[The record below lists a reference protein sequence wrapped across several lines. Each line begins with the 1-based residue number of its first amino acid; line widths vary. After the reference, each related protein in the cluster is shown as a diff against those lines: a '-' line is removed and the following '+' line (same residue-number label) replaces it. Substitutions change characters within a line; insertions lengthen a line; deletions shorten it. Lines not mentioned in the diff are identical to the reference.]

1 MTKILVT
8 GSNGQLGN
16 EIRVLA
22 KNYDFQFTF
31 TDIDELDITD
41 INAIDAL
48 FQKNGFDYV
57 INCAAYTN
65 VNKAESD
72 EDVALLINAQAP
84 ANLAKIAQKHNAKFI
99 HISTDYVFDG
109 NNHQPYTED
118 DAVCPQSAY
127 GRTKLEGERL
137 AFSENDGTI
146 IIRTAWLYSSFGNNF
161 VKTMMKFGTEKDSL
175 NVVFDQIGTPTYAAD
190 LAKAILTIIEKIE
203 KKEKKF
209 IAGIYHFTNEGVCS
223 WFDFT
228 KEIHAIAN
236 ISCKVLPIE
245 TKDFPSPAKRPFYSV
260 LNKRKIKETYD
271 IEIPY
276 WKESLAICI
285 QKIQQQ

>member
-48 FQKNGFDYV
+48 FQKNGFNYV

-65 VNKAESD
+65 VNNAESD

-84 ANLAKIAQKHNAKFI
+84 ANLAKIAKKHNAKFI

-161 VKTMMKFGTEKDSL
+161 VKTMMKFGAEKDSL

-190 LAKAILTIIEKIE
+190 LAKVILTIIEKIE

>member
-31 TDIDELDITD
+31 TDINELDITD

-48 FQKNGFDYV
+48 FQKNGFNYV

-65 VNKAESD
+65 VNNAESD

-84 ANLAKIAQKHNAKFI
+84 ANLAKIAKKHNAKFI

-236 ISCKVLPIE
+236 ISCKVIPIE